1 MLLEKNQEFK
11 ELTKEEKK
19 EMLKKVNKNWKK
31 YITSKLE
38 ERNFD
43 FLLNF
48 SEEAKSFMKN
58 IVFKDLYWTENY
70 HYGINA
76 SFGMKVEYLNEEHEI
91 EGSWRLYAFPKK
103 KGKYEYFNSGRA
115 DELFAR
121 LLHEFGFGKLLIQ
134 FDGHNWED
142 EFGCD
147 AESKIAFLKNDKE
160 PIEDEEFED
169 WEDDETEM
177 PF

>member
-1 MLLEKNQEFK
+1 MIVEKNLDFKVLTQE
-11 ELTKEEKK
+11 ERK
-19 EMLKKVNKNWKK
+19 EMLIKVNENWKK
-31 YITSKLE
+31 YIASKLE

-48 SEEAKSFMKN
+48 TEEAKSFMKN
-58 IVFKDLYWTENY
+58 IVFKDLYWRENY

-76 SFGMKVEYLNEEHEI
+76 NFGMRVEYLDEEHEI
-91 EGSWRLYAFPKK
+91 KGAWRLYAFPEKN
-103 KGKYEYFNSGRA
+103 GKYEYFNSARA

-121 LLHEFGFGKLLIQ
+121 LLHGFGFGKLLIQ

-142 EFGCD
+142 DYGCD
-147 AESKIAFLKNDKE
+147 IESNITFLKNDKE
-160 PIEDEEFED
+160 PIQEEVFEE